1 MFSIFYFLDIEYE
14 ISSDWIPNPGYK
26 CTHRECPW
34 DNYIKDTE
42 FGFYLE
48 NGKNI
53 SGTNCET
60 CMIRC
65 DNDPGCSSV
74 ECGADLHL
82 PNGKVVKSHCSWW
95 GRNMCDDGW
104 ELKLDQSSN
113 TNYMWTCKK
122 DKGISTTYF
131 TRNIRKLSQNYF
143 LMSHNMF
150 RYV

>member
-1 MFSIFYFLDIEYE
+1 MLNKETSYTLLLFYFYFLVIEYE
-14 ISSDWIPNPGYK
+14 IQSDYIPNPGYK
-26 CTHRECPW
+26 CTQRECPW

-53 SGTNCET
+53 SGYNCET
-60 CMIRC
+60 CMTRC

-74 ECGADLHL
+74 ECGADLPL

-95 GRNMCDDGW
+95 GRYMCDDGV
-104 ELKLDQSSN
+104 ELTLDQSSV

-122 DKGISTTYF
+122 EKGIS
-131 TRNIRKLSQNYF
+131 IIHLRKLSYICHGIVF
-143 LMSHNMF
+143 
-150 RYV
+150 